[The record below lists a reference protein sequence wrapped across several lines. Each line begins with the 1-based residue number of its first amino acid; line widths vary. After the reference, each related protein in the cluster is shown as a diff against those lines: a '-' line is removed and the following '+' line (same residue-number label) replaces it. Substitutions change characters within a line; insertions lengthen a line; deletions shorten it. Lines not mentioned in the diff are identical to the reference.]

1 MKNIIKKIIA
11 VVLLIV
17 VAVISMFPLAEKAKS
32 EGNYAEITQSI
43 SEKEQKVLGVTLGAT
58 ALSTALAAIPGD
70 VTTPIA
76 GHVLDLS
83 QYLVIVLIVLEL
95 EELLLPLLGFVAFKY
110 VIPAAIFL
118 LIVSIIIKKEWLAEM
133 GVKIAVFG
141 LALAF
146 IIPISIDISDTIYET
161 RSETIE
167 KTLASI
173 ESIDVNEGNKKILNG
188 KFKITEIGEYISKIE
203 DNIKNSTKN
212 VTKKVS
218 GYAENYIDAAVILL
232 VTCAI
237 IPVGVVFV
245 LIGVMKLLFN
255 INIPMN
261 FVKVK
266 KRKQKILESEE

>member
-1 MKNIIKKIIA
+1 MNNITKKIIA
-11 VVLLIV
+11 IILLVVI
-17 VAVISMFPLAEKAKS
+17 AIISMFPLSEKAKT
-32 EGNYAEITQSI
+32 EENYTEITQSI
-43 SEKEQKVLGVTLGAT
+43 SEKEQRVLGVTLGAT

-83 QYLVIVLIVLEL
+83 QYLIIVLVVLEL
-95 EELLLPLLGFVAFKY
+95 EELLLPVLGFVAFKY
-110 VIPAAIFL
+110 IIPIAIL
-118 LIVSIIIKKEWLAEM
+118 LLVVSIIIKKEWLAQL
-133 GVKIAVFG
+133 GVKMVVFG
-141 LALAF
+141 LVLAF
-146 IIPISIDISDTIYET
+146 IIPISIDVSDVLYET
-161 RSETIE
+161 KRETIE

-173 ESIDVNEGNKKILNG
+173 ESIDINEGNSKIISG

-212 VTKKVS
+212 VTEKVS
-218 GYAENYIDAAVILL
+218 GYAESYIDAAVVLL

-245 LIGVMKLLFN
+245 LIGLMKLLFN
-255 INIPMN
+255 INIPID

-266 KRKQKILESEE
+266 KNKEKILGKE